1 MTTSPPQPPQNPYA
15 GQPGGYGPPPQQF
28 PQYSQPGQQ
37 IHPGRQTYPGQQ
49 PPQYGQQPGPPYGQP
64 GPQYGQGQQY
74 GQQQAPYQQNQ
85 YQQGHASPQGVP
97 SYPSQ
102 TELTCRFCGGYPAAD
117 ATVRGH
123 QGLLILMRFLKLDGP
138 FCRFCGIASVREM
151 TSKSLWQGWWGIGSS
166 IINPITMLMN
176 IGPMR
181 KFKKLPEPSQGQ
193 GRPMEPGKSLFQRP
207 AILGLLIPVA
217 AIALIVFS
225 AVNSTSS
232 TAEVGRCV
240 VNKGTDG
247 NPKVE
252 VVDCSSSDAE
262 YRIVGRLDNSTDD
275 SRCDQFAGV
284 EASYVYDGR
293 YSTYTLC
300 LGRI

>member
-1 MTTSPPQPPQNPYA
+1 VTTSPPQPPQNPYP
-15 GQPGGYGPPPQQF
+15 GQPGGYGPPPEQF
-28 PQYSQPGQQ
+28 PQYAQPQQQPGQGYGAQPSQPQQGQTYGQPGQQ
-37 IHPGRQTYPGQQ
+37 YAQ
-49 PPQYGQQPGPPYGQP
+49 PQAPYGQRQP
-64 GPQYGQGQQY
+64 S
-74 GQQQAPYQQNQ
+74 YQHGQ
-85 YQQGHASPQGVP
+85 YQQGQASSQGVP

-123 QGLLILMRFLKLDGP
+123 QGLLVLMRFLKLDGP
-138 FCRFCGIASVREM
+138 FCRFCGIASVRQM
-151 TSKSLWQGWWGIGSS
+151 TSRSLWQGWWGLGSS
-166 IINPITMLMN
+166 IINPITLLMN

-181 KFKKLPEPSQGQ
+181 KFKKLPEPSQGP
-193 GRPMEPGKSLFQRP
+193 GRPMEPGKPLFQRP

-240 VNKGTDG
+240 VNKGTDA

-252 VVDCSSSDAE
+252 VVDCGSSDAQ

-275 SRCDQFAGV
+275 SQCDQFAGA
-284 EASYVYDGR
+284 EATYVYNGR
-293 YSTYTLC
+293 YTKYTLC
-300 LGRI
+300 LGSI

>member
-15 GQPGGYGPPPQQF
+15 GQPGSYGPPPQQF
-28 PQYSQPGQQ
+28 PQYTRQPGQQ
-37 IHPGRQTYPGQQ
+37 SHPDPQTFPGQQ
-49 PPQYGQQPGPPYGQP
+49 PPQYSQQQ
-64 GPQYGQGQQY
+64 GPQYGYGQQY
-74 GQQQAPYQQNQ
+74 RQQQAS
-85 YQQGHASPQGVP
+85 YQQGQVAPQAVP

-123 QGLLILMRFLKLDGP
+123 QGLLVLMRFLKLDGP
-138 FCRFCGIASVREM
+138 FCRFCGIASVRQM
-151 TSKSLWQGWWGIGSS
+151 TSRSLWQGWWGLGSS

-176 IGPMR
+176 IGPMQ
-181 KFKKLPEPSQGQ
+181 KFKKLPEPSQGP
-193 GRPMEPGKSLFQRP
+193 GRPMEPGKPLFQRP

-240 VNKGTDG
+240 VNKGTEAK
-247 NPKVE
+247 PKVE
-252 VVDCSSSDAE
+252 VVDCGSADAQ
-262 YRIVGRLDNSTDD
+262 YRIVGRLDNSTND
-275 SRCDQFAGV
+275 SQCDQFAGV
-284 EASYVYDGR
+284 EASYVYTGR
-293 YSTYTLC
+293 YTKYTLC
-300 LGRI
+300 LGPI